1 MSNLDSMGSG
11 VMMMGDGPNFT
22 GTWYN
27 INTGDS
33 FTVRDTY
40 FEDNKIK
47 IQTTDGRIIGY
58 EQLQNYVQ
66 SEVPITKNNIPIP
79 TGDGTM
85 ANPNKPNTSPLGTLN
100 SSDNNLLKGL
110 EQAPRMSQN
119 SPKSE
124 NWKIIDKA
132 MSKIENGP
140 RLEISVVWDNYPSK
154 EISLLKDIMDI
165 PEKDIVEYC
174 YDKWLDN
181 KTNDAIFES
190 FFKLFEKSAQNC

>member
-1 MSNLDSMGSG
+1 MSNLNSMGSG

-27 INTGDS
+27 VNTGDS

-40 FEDNKIK
+40 FEDNKVK

-85 ANPNKPNTSPLGTLN
+85 ANKNMPVTSPLETTI
-100 SSDNNLLKGL
+100 SQDNNLLRGL
-110 EQAPRMSQN
+110 EQEPRLSQN

-132 MSKIENGP
+132 MSKIEEGP
-140 RLEISVVWDNYPSK
+140 KLEISVVWDNYPGK
-154 EISLLKDIMDI
+154 EIGLLKDIMEI
-165 PEKDIVEYC
+165 PEKEIIQYC
-174 YDKWLDN
+174 FEKWLNSEISD
-181 KTNDAIFES
+181 TIFES
-190 FFKLFEKSAQNC
+190 FSKLFEKTS

>member
-1 MSNLDSMGSG
+1 MSNLNSMGSG

-33 FTVRDTY
+33 FTVRDTF

-85 ANPNKPNTSPLGTLN
+85 SNKVNISSQNDSNL
-100 SSDNNLLKGL
+100 SDNNLLRGL
-110 EQAPRMSQN
+110 ENASQMSQN
-119 SPKSE
+119 RLQNE

-140 RLEISVVWDNYPSK
+140 RLEISVLWDNYPSK

-174 YDKWLDN
+174 YDKWLDG

-190 FFKLFEKSAQNC
+190 FSKLFEKNT